1 MPARFCFMMKI
12 MSVEP
17 ELSPEVPPDP
27 TPKRVRRKRYAP
39 GKRPRSTPQGGH
51 VPVML
56 REVLEFMDPMEGGI
70 YVDTTLG
77 LAGHGSAILTKAGP
91 EGLLVGMD
99 FDPNA
104 ILKATETLTA
114 TGNPFRIFQGNFAG
128 IELSLAQAGVDGC
141 DGLLADLGMSS
152 YQVDD
157 AERGFSYR
165 RDGPLDMRM
174 DPTRGKT
181 AAELLATISEKDLVE
196 ALANIGDEP
205 DPWTVTR
212 RIIAAREKEP
222 IVRTGQLATLLEPQD
237 REWKLRKA
245 KDKFKSHPAI
255 RVFQTLRILVNR
267 ELANLEHLLRILPWV
282 LKPQGVAVILSFHSG
297 EDRLVKK
304 AFRAGLETG
313 IFEAVSDRPIRPT
326 FQEKLRN
333 PRSRS
338 TRLRW
343 ARRAKS

>member
-1 MPARFCFMMKI
+1 

-128 IELSLAQAGVDGC
+128 IELSLA
-141 DGLLADLGMSS
+141 
-152 YQVDD
+152 
-157 AERGFSYR
+157 
-165 RDGPLDMRM
+165 
-174 DPTRGKT
+174 
-181 AAELLATISEKDLVE
+181 
-196 ALANIGDEP
+196 
-205 DPWTVTR
+205 
-212 RIIAAREKEP
+212 
-222 IVRTGQLATLLEPQD
+222 
-237 REWKLRKA
+237 
-245 KDKFKSHPAI
+245 
-255 RVFQTLRILVNR
+255 
-267 ELANLEHLLRILPWV
+267 
-282 LKPQGVAVILSFHSG
+282 
-297 EDRLVKK
+297 
-304 AFRAGLETG
+304 
-313 IFEAVSDRPIRPT
+313 
-326 FQEKLRN
+326 
-333 PRSRS
+333 
-338 TRLRW
+338 
-343 ARRAKS
+343 